1 MEEKKTLDENLFG
14 LIPVDTQKIK
24 SVFAKYPQ
32 VEEVFIYGSRAK
44 GNHKPYSDIDLT
56 FLGNELSQKL
66 LFQIEIDLDELCLPY
81 SFDLSIKETINN
93 PDFLDHIERVGKIFY
108 NKENNFKII

>member
-1 MEEKKTLDENLFG
+1 VEEKKTWDENLFG
-14 LIPVDTQKIK
+14 LNPEDTQKIK
-24 SVFAKYPQ
+24 RVFAKYPQ
-32 VEEVFIYGSRAK
+32 VEKVFIYGSRAK
-44 GNHKPYSDIDLT
+44 GNYKPYSDIDFT

-66 LFQIEIDLDELCLPY
+66 LFQIEIELDELWLPY

-108 NKENNFKII
+108 HKENNFKII